1 MQSLPYSCGHCASL
15 FDTFGRT
22 SLTQAFATEPS
33 PSIGETDAPFDLTTG
48 RAGDR
53 AAGASADPSRR
64 RFHRLAASASALV
77 AVGGFPAIVRAQAQ
91 KLKIGMVLPRSGYL
105 AQLGQSCQRGADIA
119 PGIVKE
125 LYGVDVEMMNV
136 DFESNVDQAR
146 ARTEK
151 AINDGANVIIG
162 AFDSGATSAMAQVC
176 EQRKV
181 PFVIN
186 IAAAQPITEQG
197 YKFTFRNF
205 PTSSDLI
212 RNGLSLYRDLFQATK
227 TAPRKCVFMH
237 VNDTFGMANKGAI
250 DKILPTLS
258 YLPFK
263 IVETISYDPAARDL
277 SVEVAKAKASGAD
290 IVMLVCRLND
300 SVLLVREMVKQR
312 YNPMGLVS
320 PGSPG
325 MYEEAFYK
333 NLGKYSE
340 YAISNV
346 PWYDPK
352 ARLTG
357 IVDKAFTKAFPQ
369 DKLMFHALNVGFT
382 VEAVMVA
389 ADAFKRARSTD
400 GTVLAEALRQT
411 KITERM
417 MLGGPIAFDAKG
429 QNTQI
434 ASACIQNRK
443 LRPAVVLPAAS
454 AEYAPIFPVPDWN
467 SRT

>member
-1 MQSLPYSCGHCASL
+1 MKHKATASP
-15 FDTFGRT
+15 TNPV
-22 SLTQAFATEPS
+22 QA
-33 PSIGETDAPFDLTTG
+33 
-48 RAGDR
+48 
-53 AAGASADPSRR
+53 SRR
-64 RFHRLAASASALV
+64 RFSAMAAGTSALAAA
-77 AVGGFPAIVRAQAQ
+77 GWFPAIVRAQPA
-91 KLKIGMVLPRSGYL
+91 KLRVGVILPKSGVL

-125 LYGVDVEMMNV
+125 LYGVDIELMSV
-136 DFESNVDQAR
+136 DFESSVDQAR
-146 ARTEK
+146 SRAEK
-151 AINDGANVIIG
+151 LINDGAQLLVG
-162 AFDSGATSAMAQVC
+162 PFDSGAASAIAQVA

-186 IAAAQPITEQG
+186 VAAAPPITEQG
-197 YKFTFRNF
+197 YKYTFRNF
-205 PTSSDLI
+205 PTSVDLI
-212 RNGLSLYRDLFQATK
+212 RNGLSLFRDLFQATG

-250 DKILPTLS
+250 DRILPTLNF
-258 YLPFK
+258 LPFK

-300 SVLLVREMVKQR
+300 SILLVREMVKQR
-312 YNPMGLVS
+312 FNPMGIIS

-325 MYEEAFYK
+325 MYEAPFYQT
-333 NLGKYSE
+333 LGKYSE
-340 YAISNV
+340 YCISNV

-352 ARLTG
+352 SKMTG
-357 IVDKAFTKAFPQ
+357 IVERAFNQAFPQ

-382 VEAVMVA
+382 VEAMMVA

-400 GTVLAEALRQT
+400 GTALADAIRT
-411 KITERM
+411 TRITERM
-417 MLGGPIAFDAKG
+417 MLGGPIAFNAKG
-429 QNTQI
+429 QNAEI

-443 LRPAVVLPAAS
+443 LRPQVVLPAAS
-454 AEYAPIFPVPDWN
+454 AETTPVFPVPDWN